1 MGKPTSVRFFEG
13 YCISLSPHSSA
24 NAIDNDQYICRYY
37 HQFVTGDE
45 TVVISPTAEVRQGDA
60 LSTAM
65 FNLAAKP
72 IVRAAKSQI
81 NARYECFHETIK
93 TSAFADG
100 IVVIADG
107 TLSIQRTLDRV
118 SAVARL
124 LSLEFNADKC
134 ACSKGRNN
142 PATLLVQGQPIRM
155 LRNEYKENYLGI
167 PLGPNCDSVQ
177 RPTCR
182 IS

>member
-1 MGKPTSVRFFEG
+1 
-13 YCISLSPHSSA
+13 
-24 NAIDNDQYICRYY
+24 
-37 HQFVTGDE
+37 
-45 TVVISPTAEVRQGDA
+45 
-60 LSTAM
+60 M

-155 LRNEYKENYLGI
+155 LRNEYKENYPGI
-167 PLGPNCDSVQ
+167 PLGPKLRFRTATDLPDKLDRLAANKLAPWQKLEVLRNSCH
-177 RPTCR
+177 PCR
-182 IS
+182 TTLPQVGHSNQTLQLST